1 MNMDAINNNMDD
13 IINVH
18 EIINNDEVI
27 NNVVNN
33 VDETLLDSTSAQAE
47 ASEQVGATIDNIGT
61 ELPEETD
68 IDIHAP
74 IDNFLE

>member
-1 MNMDAINNNMDD
+1 MNMNAINNNTDD

-18 EIINNDEVI
+18 EII
-27 NNVVNN
+27 NN

-61 ELPEETD
+61 ELTEETY

-74 IDNFLE
+74 IDNILE

>member
-1 MNMDAINNNMDD
+1 MNMNAINNNTDD

-18 EIINNDEVI
+18 EVI
-27 NNVVNN
+27 DN
-33 VDETLLDSTSAQAE
+33 VDETSPDSTSAQAE

>member
-1 MNMDAINNNMDD
+1 MNMNAINNNRHD

-18 EIINNDEVI
+18 EVFDY
-27 NNVVNN
+27 
-33 VDETLLDSTSAQAE
+33 VDETSPDSTSAQSE
-47 ASEQVGATIDNIGT
+47 ASEQVGATVDNIGT